1 MKENEDVIKELLWDD
16 IKEVVD
22 FEIVGIPEDDK
33 DSDDEDD
40 IKINEKKR
48 KKWIRISKIKD
59 YLMMIFLLLCSSVN
73 FSILYIPCI
82 ILGISYI
89 FLLLKFNNHMYQV
102 KKKIEIISLVYS
114 SLLIISKSVVLGLI
128 QNDLIKYDFFS
139 FIFNNLGIRHKNEN
153 QEVSDTMFSI
163 IGEIFLLII
172 SIISVIISSLCKEI
186 DFEINNNIPN
196 IDVLNKKIKTIIYFG
211 YISILINA
219 IYNKSYLT
227 IFYLISYQFSLILFI
242 LKIQSYNF
250 FRKISIVY
258 LILFTTQLLLIN
270 IFNVYYLQEKLLKV
284 NVIKDG
290 ENVIKVYSIY
300 TQIGINYSFYHSI
313 LTFLYEWLSYVACV
327 LTIVLFTINQ
337 RLFIEKFKVKK
348 NDHDI
353 LLANADENEKEE
365 NKGCSYKIKSALLK
379 FFTNQEFILFFFRIL
394 SLIWIYTMRTFFSL
408 GIFTFLFFS
417 FVLDDINK
425 IEYLVI
431 FLLIPID
438 FLTIG
443 CLHVSNIN
451 GNAEYLNQNVKRMEL
466 LNDFAY
472 EKDDTNIKYIIAGVY
487 FLIIAIF
494 LESFHKVKD
503 IKYRDS
509 NSIIRNFKKDD
520 LISDDKNKP
529 LLNNDVD
536 NSKIEENILINEEI
550 DLEKSNRNKEKSDSI
565 HLSDVLQKSIYDNV
579 DKFTLVVMYII
590 SMHTINIIHFFNIVI
605 FMIQILKINFT
616 KKHSK
621 LIVILVQILFL
632 FEYIVDLT
640 KNYYEQAFLDNY
652 KLFEFLLSVTNENE
666 TYKINIDIEIL
677 SYFAIYAFYFQ
688 HKLLTSERYI
698 ELKKNKNISIT
709 NYINFKMKNAKKL
722 KKIGFII
729 SSIAIEIYIIGM
741 FCAFFLFCCNVE
753 INILISVKLAIFMLV
768 LGGYFQKTQT
778 FFENIN
784 VALKLNYLL
793 IGYCCLSSFI
803 VYGYQLLCL
812 DFFGMYDEIKDS
824 ENIIIKNLPSFGL
837 INYENKNLL
846 SKLLPHFLSNFLSI
860 LMFNVMNFIYT
871 RIDKKKDV
879 KIKEMDVIL
888 VGETQ
893 NDESKNNENDLD
905 NNQINQNKNDNI
917 IDKEAEQKT
926 ENKEEKSE
934 NIIEND
940 EDKKIIKK
948 EKIEEEDIFDL
959 DNIPK
964 IKEDANIDN
973 KDLFE
978 EKIYSNIEEKEEK
991 YKLIN
996 LKMQKQINY
1005 LNAIY
1010 FIFLIINFILKLYS
1024 PLMMLFFCYIF
1035 TFYTMSFSMIIYFLI
1050 ISCNYIIMFKNIIK
1064 SMRCTKYNNKFLFTQ
1079 LFVYK
1084 GVESKNHK
1092 KLHNK
1097 YDYKTYKLI
1106 IYFTLLFLFLSYL
1119 YSILYVFQF
1128 NNCEE
1133 NENISNNNCNLER
1146 AKYGNYIQS
1155 IAYIFGMYNYS
1166 DISELCNSNYI
1177 YLQILILIIV
1187 SKYIKMII
1195 YNIDIITTKNREKY
1209 YILNKQ
1215 VPYLKTIIAYTKKLK
1230 KQGDKDMEKKL
1241 EKLIVDYEKIK
1252 KKKEKE
1258 KNNLLANDVLF
1269 RINFENIF
1277 KKSSKNVSLLST
1289 SSMKTKLIIF
1299 LRVFKKIYEHFIIFA
1314 FICCIIIK
1322 INIWSIVY
1330 MIIIILLLLKR
1341 KDIKK
1346 FYYVFIVLV
1355 ISTLI
1360 QTLILISNM
1369 NKIAMPKINDKILV
1383 ILYDTFSIPFY
1394 QKYLGEKYIQNGVL
1408 LGAGI
1413 NRSQLLLIWSENVLL
1428 FLIYIY
1434 LYYFSF
1440 SIFNVKKE
1448 EAQKNTINKKVSNSD
1463 QEVIKED
1470 IRSENTNDNKSS
1482 KQNQK
1487 NKTENIIFK
1496 LLNDFKEDFSKMTEN
1511 EYKKIFDIMKNNF
1524 NEEIAPFQDIQEAL
1538 EKQKDQEI
1546 KRKESNKN
1554 WRKNNNKISV
1564 ESKENKFMF
1573 NVSNYILFMFLHN
1586 IILIIVLLI
1595 SMMCPGLL
1603 SAIVICFCLYFLY
1616 FAHLINKAKKSYY
1629 PYITQRVLRI
1639 IIIFDISFQLLIQII
1654 SIYAPS
1660 IIKKNNISTYIIET
1674 IGFRELLNE
1683 QYEITNYIYYL
1694 LGKSFCFFCLTF
1706 QKIIYSSQ
1714 SFKLF
1719 YLSYIIKVKI
1729 YSFKLNS
1736 IINARIYNN
1745 ERIKAMNNS
1754 IEIKMNIEKSMEE
1767 LKEEIKIWS
1776 KNLENNSFK
1785 INSLSDIKEIDENKN
1800 NIINIKD
1807 DFNIN
1812 NKEEKTDEIFEIP
1825 NVKIINQK
1833 QQNDKYELIL
1843 KTRINSDNDI
1853 VPEKI
1858 VKKKIKEWILSQT
1871 FLIKIYLLINE
1882 RAFCLRFSSYIN
1894 KDNNMIANLIKGNN
1908 EHTPNIMEKI
1918 NIQIDKLIL
1927 SKFKKDDVKTL
1938 NDFLKHLDKMKD
1950 QKLEKY
1956 LESLNSKEE
1965 KDKNSKVKDEIEEAL
1980 NDKKFIQ
1987 LLELKKSILFK
1998 KYITKWYLI
2007 KKIIID
2013 LITIISNNF
2022 CWICYFFMILNHMV
2036 NASIISIF
2044 YPLSIFCYALLEN
2057 PRPTK
2062 HYWRL
2067 CYIYTFIILIIKCFF
2082 QKLFLGRFLD
2092 YQSEGT
2098 DKSETAYEEVKTFL
2112 EHYPIG
2118 IKLYDDYNNYFT
2130 NLFLDFLLLI
2140 ILIVNRNILMLN
2152 GLWEHIEDYFE
2163 DIEKANLRVIK
2174 YKNPKNDNL
2183 KNKDLSRLTMI
2194 NTIIKIPN
2202 RKMDLSKKVNMKQKS
2217 KGYYEKLF
2225 PKIRNEKPGKD
2236 FYYLYAL
2243 AMILIIFYVLIFFT
2257 TMVKDKTYGDVNIST
2272 KQFSG
2277 MSIIF
2282 VLIHMIILII
2292 DRIIYLRQNRYQIN
2306 YEYILI
2312 DKNEKIY
2319 SKEESMA
2326 IIGKKFKDYKDNT
2339 QLLPYKELEKLKE
2352 EYNVSIFQ
2360 DEPFNTPLFEKY
2372 ILHIILTLCSHGL
2385 IFFYITMTGNYNIYN
2400 AVYCIKDNHTN
2411 ECNDFQ
2417 ENIATI
2423 FFYILYLF
2431 YLTFSSLQIKYG
2443 FYDLKRTSIFKN
2455 VNSIHGLLFEVYKII
2470 PFYYPI
2476 KNVIDWT
2483 VTPTSFGIFD
2493 WFKFENIY
2501 DAIFKT
2507 YRLKYDL
2514 NETPIG
2520 QKIADWFKI
2529 AVGGVTSII
2538 LVLILIVPLILF
2550 SSLNPTSENNNVN
2563 SAGMKI
2569 YMSFMDNNEQER
2581 NILIFENNYARSIT
2595 NMTDDVWNNYYS
2607 KSYYTKTFPREQ
2619 TQIISFYST
2628 PENSLSSFKLE
2639 HIKSSIESLINKTE
2653 IVKCEL
2659 KIETDFIRSKPSDA
2673 RTVKK
2678 QKDLL
2683 ICDYKTDENSDG
2695 CKGLKNLWEKL
2706 NSTQNNTVNFNISG
2720 FSPIVRLGAS
2730 AEPITVELEEE
2741 LTLPL
2746 IFDAKQKNLFDIY
2759 FEKIKADNGIQYH
2772 VLNEKIS
2779 SGTFGYNVIGFYSA
2793 FILVIGAYV
2802 TNFFNYDPSS
2812 INIGEMP
2819 HPKKLL
2825 RLCEGIK
2832 VSRYLHDF
2840 KNEEYYFNFLIEIL
2854 RTPDLIKQLTTSTL
2868 KQFNERKEL
2877 PG

>member
-1 MKENEDVIKELLWDD
+1 MKENEVEIEDEGVGGF
-16 IKEVVD
+16 EV
-22 FEIVGIPEDDK
+22 VGIPEDDK

-40 IKINEKKR
+40 IKINEKMR
-48 KKWIRISKIKD
+48 KKWIRISKTKD
-59 YLMMIFLLLCSSVN
+59 YLMMIILLLCSSVN

-102 KKKIEIISLVYS
+102 KKKIEMISLIYS
-114 SLLIISKSVVLGLI
+114 SLLIISKSIVIGMI
-128 QNDLIKYDFFS
+128 QNDFIKYDSFS
-139 FIFNNLGIRHKNEN
+139 FIFNNLGIRHQNEN
-153 QEVSDTMFSI
+153 QEVSDIMFSI

-186 DFEINNNIPN
+186 DFEIKTNNNPN
-196 IDVLNKKIKTIIYFG
+196 IDVLNKQIKTIIYLG

-227 IFYLISYQFSLILFI
+227 IVYLISYQFILILFI

-250 FRKISIVY
+250 LRGVSIIY
-258 LILFTTQLLLIN
+258 LIFFTSQLLLIN
-270 IFNVYYLQEKLLKV
+270 IFNIHSLQEKLLKV

-290 ENVIKVYSIY
+290 EKIIKVYSIY

-327 LTIVLFTINQ
+327 LTIVLLTINQ
-337 RLFIEKFKVKK
+337 RLFIEKFDIKK
-348 NDHDI
+348 NEREI
-353 LLANADENEKEE
+353 LLANPDENEKEE
-365 NKGCSYKIKSALLK
+365 NEGCSYKIKTALLK

-394 SLIWIYTMRTFFSL
+394 SLIWIYIMRTFLSL

-417 FVLDDINK
+417 FICDDMNK

-451 GNAEYLNQNVKRMEL
+451 GNAETLNQNVKKMEL
-466 LNDFAY
+466 LNDFAF
-472 EKDDTNIKYIIAGVY
+472 EKDNTNIKYIIAGVY

-503 IKYRDS
+503 IKYRDT
-509 NSIIRNFKKDD
+509 NSIVRNFKKDE
-520 LISDDKNKP
+520 LISDEKNKP
-529 LLNNDVD
+529 LLNNDID
-536 NSKIEENILINEEI
+536 NSRNEENIIIKEEI
-550 DLEKSNRNKEKSDSI
+550 KVEKINKNKENFDSI

-579 DKFTLVVMYII
+579 DKVTLIAMYFI

-616 KKHSK
+616 KKYSR

-640 KNYYEQAFLDNY
+640 KNYYEQTFEDNY

-666 TYKINIDIEIL
+666 NYKINIDIEIL

-688 HKLLTSERYI
+688 HKLLTTDRYI

-741 FCAFFLFCCNVE
+741 FCAFFLVCCNIE

-812 DFFGMYDEIKDS
+812 DFFGMYDEIKNS

-871 RIDKKKDV
+871 RIDKKKDD
-879 KIKEMDVIL
+879 KIKEMDIIL
-888 VGETQ
+888 IEETH
-893 NDESKNNENDLD
+893 NDKSKINENNLD

-917 IDKEAEQKT
+917 IDKEEKDKK
-926 ENKEEKSE
+926 EIKEEKLE
-934 NIIEND
+934 KIIEND
-940 EDKKIIKK
+940 EEQKIIKK
-948 EKIEEEDIFDL
+948 EKIDDEDIL
-959 DNIPK
+959 DNIPE
-964 IKEDANIDN
+964 IKEGVNIDF
-973 KDLFE
+973 KDIIE
-978 EKIYSNIEEKEEK
+978 EEEEIYPNFEEKEEK

-996 LKMQKQINY
+996 LKIEKQINF

-1010 FIFLIINFILKLYS
+1010 FLFLVFNFILKLYS
-1024 PLMMLFFCYIF
+1024 PLMMLLFCYIF
-1035 TFYTMSFSMIIYFLI
+1035 TSYTMSFSMIIYFLI
-1050 ISCNYIIMFKNIIK
+1050 ISCNFIIMFKNIIK
-1064 SMRCTKYNNKFLFTQ
+1064 SMRGAKYNNKFLFTQ
-1079 LFVYK
+1079 IFVYK
-1084 GVESKNHK
+1084 RVESKNHK

-1133 NENISNNNCNLER
+1133 NENNNNQNISNKDCNLER

-1166 DISELCNSNYI
+1166 KVSELYDSNYI
-1177 YLQILILIIV
+1177 YLLILTLIIT
-1187 SKYIKMII
+1187 SKYIQMII
-1195 YNIDIITTKNREKY
+1195 YNIDIITDKNREKY
-1209 YILNKQ
+1209 YKLNKK

-1230 KQGDKDMEKKL
+1230 KQKDEDMEENL
-1241 EKLIVDYEKIK
+1241 QKLIDDYEKI
-1252 KKKEKE
+1252 ENEE
-1258 KNNLLANDVLF
+1258 KNNNNLLTNEQTF
-1269 RINFENIF
+1269 RYNFENIF
-1277 KKSSKNVSLLST
+1277 KKSSKNVSLLPT
-1289 SSMKTKLIIF
+1289 SSMKTKLILF
-1299 LRVFKKIYEHFIIFA
+1299 LRVFKRIYEHFIIFA

-1369 NKIAMPKINDKILV
+1369 NKIAMPKIDAKILD
-1383 ILYDTFSIPFY
+1383 ILFNTFSIPFY
-1394 QKYLGEKYIQNGVL
+1394 KKYLGEKYIQNGVL

-1413 NRSQLLLIWSENVLL
+1413 NRSQLLLIWSENILL

-1448 EAQKNTINKKVSNSD
+1448 ENQKSTIDKKISD
-1463 QEVIKED
+1463 SKIEVIKEENQ
-1470 IRSENTNDNKSS
+1470 SENTNDNKPS
-1482 KQNQK
+1482 KQKQNNK
-1487 NKTENIIFK
+1487 NENIIFK
-1496 LLNDFKEDFSKMTEN
+1496 LLNDFKEDFS
-1511 EYKKIFDIMKNNF
+1511 IMKEKDYEKIVQIMKYNF

-1538 EKQKDQEI
+1538 EKQKAQEI

-1554 WRKNNNKISV
+1554 RAKIRNDVSFGSE
-1564 ESKENKFMF
+1564 ESGFVL
-1573 NVSNYILFMFLHN
+1573 NVSYYILFMFVHN
-1586 IILIIVLLI
+1586 IILIIVLII

-1603 SAIVICFCLYFLY
+1603 SAIIICFCLYFLY

-1654 SIYAPS
+1654 SIFAPS
-1660 IIKKNNISTYIIET
+1660 IITKNNISMYILET

-1683 QYEITNYIYYL
+1683 QYELTYNIYYL
-1694 LGKSFCFFCLTF
+1694 LGKSFCFFCITI

-1736 IINARIYNN
+1736 IINAKIYNN

-1785 INSLSDIKEIDENKN
+1785 INSLSEIKEVDDNEN

-1807 DFNIN
+1807 DLNIN
-1812 NKEEKTDEIFEIP
+1812 NNEEKIDEIFEIS
-1825 NVKIINQK
+1825 NDKIINQI
-1833 QQNDKYELIL
+1833 QQNDKYELII
-1843 KTRINSDNDI
+1843 KSRIKSDNDI

-1871 FLIKIYLLINE
+1871 FLIKIYLLLNE
-1882 RAFCLRFSSYIN
+1882 RAFRLRFSSYIN
-1894 KDNNMIANLIKGNN
+1894 KDNNMFANLIKGTN
-1908 EHTPNIMEKI
+1908 EHTPNIMKKI
-1918 NIQIDKLIL
+1918 NIQVDKLIL
-1927 SKFKKDDVKTL
+1927 SKFKKYDMITL
-1938 NDFLKHLDKMKD
+1938 KNFLKHLDKMKD

-1956 LESLNSKEE
+1956 LESLNSKDE
-1965 KDKNSKVKDEIEEAL
+1965 KDKNAKVKDEIEEAL

-1987 LLELKKSILFK
+1987 ILELKKSILFK
-1998 KYITKWYLI
+1998 KYITKWHLI

-2082 QKLFLGRFLD
+2082 QKLFIGRFLD

-2098 DKSETAYEEVKTFL
+2098 DKSETAYEELKTFL

-2118 IKLYDDYNNYFT
+2118 IKMYDDYNKYFN

-2163 DIEKANLRVIK
+2163 DIEKANLRIIE
-2174 YKNPKNDNL
+2174 YKNSKIDNL
-2183 KNKDLSRLTMI
+2183 KNKDLYRLTMI
-2194 NTIIKIPN
+2194 NTIIKNPN
-2202 RKMDLSKKVNMKQKS
+2202 RKTDQSKKVNMKQKS

-2243 AMILIIFYVLIFFT
+2243 AMILIIFYVLIFYT

-2272 KQFSG
+2272 NQFSG
-2277 MSIIF
+2277 LSIIF

-2306 YEYILI
+2306 YEYVLI
-2312 DKNEKIY
+2312 DKDEKIY

-2326 IIGKKFKDYKDNT
+2326 IIGKKFNDYKDNT
-2339 QLLPYKELEKLKE
+2339 RLLPYKELQKLKE
-2352 EYNVSIFQ
+2352 EYNISIFQ

-2372 ILHIILTLCSHGL
+2372 ILHIFLTLCSHGL
-2385 IFFYITMTGNYNIYN
+2385 IFFYITMSGNYNIYN
-2400 AVYCIKDNHTN
+2400 AVYCLKDKHTS

-2417 ENIATI
+2417 ENLSTI

-2520 QKIADWFKI
+2520 QKIAGWFKI
-2529 AVGGVTSII
+2529 AVGGFTSII

-2550 SSLNPTSENNNVN
+2550 SSLNPTSEINNVN

-2569 YMSFMDNNEQER
+2569 FMSFMDSNEQER

-2595 NMTDDVWNNYYS
+2595 NMTDEVWNNYNYS

-2619 TQIISFYST
+2619 IQIISFYAT

-2659 KIETDFIRSKPSDA
+2659 KIETDFIRSKPSEA

-2678 QKDLL
+2678 QKELL

-2695 CKGLKNLWEKL
+2695 CEGLKNLLKKL
-2706 NSTQNNTVNFNISG
+2706 NDTQNNKVNFIISG

-2730 AEPITVELEEE
+2730 AEPIKVELEEE

-2746 IFDAKQKNLFDIY
+2746 IFNAKQNNLFEIY
-2759 FEKIKADNGIQYH
+2759 FEKNKADNGIQYH

-2793 FILVIGAYV
+2793 FILVIGSYV